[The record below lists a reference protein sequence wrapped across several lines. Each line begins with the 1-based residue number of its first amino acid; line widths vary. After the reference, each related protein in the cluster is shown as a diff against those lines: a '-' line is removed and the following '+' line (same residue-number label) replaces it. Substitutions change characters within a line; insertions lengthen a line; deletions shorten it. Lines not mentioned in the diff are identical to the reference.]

1 MIFSLLCHSYV
12 GMCGRGKSKIRRSQS
27 IGGVIEKLFYL
38 CGMKPK
44 SNKIQIASFDDTTV
58 VGINSALVDYKL
70 AWSIN
75 TKLSLDLAR
84 FDDLVFEGAPF
95 SFFYYTAGENY
106 NVYNLVSLVCKE
118 KVLFPFNPRLDYL
131 FLIQN
136 TLTAERQINIMRSL
150 REIEGVVH
158 AFVLEKDKNLR
169 QVLETIADCE
179 RQMTEKKK
187 KQNDIS
193 AVREK
198 MRAQEAQLAALRA
211 QS

>member
-1 MIFSLLCHSYV
+1 
-12 GMCGRGKSKIRRSQS
+12 
-27 IGGVIEKLFYL
+27 
-38 CGMKPK
+38 MKPK

-75 TKLSLDLAR
+75 NKLSLDLAR
-84 FDDLVFEGAPF
+84 YDDLVFEGAPF
-95 SFFYYTAGENY
+95 AFFYYTAGENY
-106 NVYNLVSLVCKE
+106 NVYNLVSLVYKE
-118 KVLFPFNPRLDYL
+118 KVLFPFKPRLDYL

-136 TLTAERQINIMRSL
+136 TLSPERQIHIMRSL

-169 QVLETIADCE
+169 QVLETIAGCE
-179 RQMTEKKK
+179 QQMMDKKK
-187 KQNDIS
+187 KQNDIN

-198 MRAQEAQLAALRA
+198 LRQQEAEQAALRA

>member
-1 MIFSLLCHSYV
+1 L
-12 GMCGRGKSKIRRSQS
+12 
-27 IGGVIEKLFYL
+27 YL
-38 CGMKPK
+38 CGMNPK
-44 SNKIQIASFDDTTV
+44 NRKIQIASFDDTTV

-75 TKLSLDLAR
+75 NKLLLDLVR
-84 FDDLVFEGAPF
+84 YDDLIFEGAPF

-106 NVYNLVSLVCKE
+106 NVYNLVSLVSKD
-118 KVLFPFNPRLDYL
+118 KVLYPFNPRLDYL

-136 TLTAERQINIMRSL
+136 TLSAERQTNIMRGL
-150 REIEGVVH
+150 REIEGIGH
-158 AFVLEKDKNLR
+158 AFVLEKDRVLR

-179 RQMTEKKK
+179 QQMINKKK
-187 KQNDIS
+187 KQNDIN

-198 MRAQEAQLAALRA
+198 MRELEAQQAALRA